1 MWPAAS
7 FQKEPVMANIT
18 RYDPFGD
25 FDDAFKGLF
34 VRPLRFDAGQQMQ
47 IKMDVTK
54 ADNAYTV
61 KAEMPGVKKDDI
73 HLSVEGNQVTIS
85 GEARKESEEK
95 KGEEVIRSER
105 YYGKIS
111 RSFTLPNDVDEAKV
125 VAKYADGV
133 LNLTLPMKGKS
144 AGRKIAI
151 T

>member
-1 MWPAAS
+1 MT
-7 FQKEPVMANIT
+7 NIT
-18 RYDPFGD
+18 RYDPFNE
-25 FDDAFKGLF
+25 FDDVFKGLF
-34 VRPLRFDAGQQMQ
+34 VRPMRFEIGQPTQL
-47 IKMDVTK
+47 KMDLTRT
-54 ADNAYTV
+54 DDTYCV

-73 HLSVEGNQVTIS
+73 HISVEGNQVTIS
-85 GEARKESEEK
+85 GESSKEREEK

-105 YYGKIS
+105 YYGKVS

>member
-1 MWPAAS
+1 
-7 FQKEPVMANIT
+7 MANIT

-25 FDDAFKGLF
+25 LDDAFKGLF
-34 VRPLRFDAGQQMQ
+34 VRPLRFDVGQQMQ

-54 ADNAYTV
+54 ADNAFTV

-105 YYGKIS
+105 HYGKIS

-144 AGRKIAI
+144 AGRKIGRASCRERVCESV
-151 T
+151 

>member
-1 MWPAAS
+1 
-7 FQKEPVMANIT
+7 MANIT

-25 FDDAFKGLF
+25 LDDAFKGLL
-34 VRPLRFDAGQQMQ
+34 VRPLRFDVGQQMQ

-54 ADNAYTV
+54 ADNAFTV

-105 YYGKIS
+105 YYGKVS

>member
-1 MWPAAS
+1 VLK
-7 FQKEPVMANIT
+7 KESVMANIT

-25 FDDAFKGLF
+25 LDDAFKGLL
-34 VRPLRFDAGQQMQ
+34 VRPLRFDVGQQMQ

>member
-1 MWPAAS
+1 
-7 FQKEPVMANIT
+7 MANIT

-25 FDDAFKGLF
+25 LDDAFKGLF
-34 VRPLRFDAGQQMQ
+34 VRPLRFDVGQQMQ

-73 HLSVEGNQVTIS
+73 HLSVEGSQVTIS

-125 VAKYADGV
+125 VAKYADGL

>member
-1 MWPAAS
+1 
-7 FQKEPVMANIT
+7 MANIT

-25 FDDAFKGLF
+25 LDDAFKGLF

-105 YYGKIS
+105 HYGKIS

-133 LNLTLPMKGKS
+133 LNLTLPMKGRS

>member
-1 MWPAAS
+1 
-7 FQKEPVMANIT
+7 MANIT

-25 FDDAFKGLF
+25 LDDAFKGLF
-34 VRPLRFDAGQQMQ
+34 VRPLRFDVGQQMQ

-54 ADNAYTV
+54 AENAYTV

-73 HLSVEGNQVTIS
+73 HLSVEGSQVTIS

>member
-1 MWPAAS
+1 
-7 FQKEPVMANIT
+7 MANIT

-25 FDDAFKGLF
+25 LDDAFKGLL
-34 VRPLRFDAGQQMQ
+34 VRPLRFDVGQQMQ

-54 ADNAYTV
+54 AENAYTV

-105 YYGKIS
+105 YYGKVS

>member
-1 MWPAAS
+1 
-7 FQKEPVMANIT
+7 MANIT

-25 FDDAFKGLF
+25 LDDAFKGLF
-34 VRPLRFDAGQQMQ
+34 VRPLRFDVGQQMQ

-73 HLSVEGNQVTIS
+73 HVSVEGSQVTIS

-111 RSFTLPNDVDEAKV
+111 RSFTLPNDVDEAKA

>member
-1 MWPAAS
+1 
-7 FQKEPVMANIT
+7 MANIT

-25 FDDAFKGLF
+25 LDDAFKGLL
-34 VRPLRFDAGQQMQ
+34 VRPLRFDVGQQMQ

>member
-1 MWPAAS
+1 
-7 FQKEPVMANIT
+7 MANIT

-25 FDDAFKGLF
+25 LDDAFKGLF
-34 VRPLRFDAGQQMQ
+34 VRPLRFDVGQQMQ

-111 RSFTLPNDVDEAKV
+111 RSFTLPNDVDEVKV

>member
-1 MWPAAS
+1 
-7 FQKEPVMANIT
+7 MANIT

-25 FDDAFKGLF
+25 LDDAFKGLF
-34 VRPLRFDAGQQMQ
+34 VRPLRFDVGQQMQ

-54 ADNAYTV
+54 ADNAFTV

-105 YYGKIS
+105 YYGKVS

>member
-1 MWPAAS
+1 
-7 FQKEPVMANIT
+7 MANIT

-25 FDDAFKGLF
+25 LDDAFKGLF
-34 VRPLRFDAGQQMQ
+34 VRPLRFDVGQQMQ

-54 ADNAYTV
+54 ADNAFTV

>member
-1 MWPAAS
+1 
-7 FQKEPVMANIT
+7 MANIT

-25 FDDAFKGLF
+25 LDDAFKGLF
-34 VRPLRFDAGQQMQ
+34 VRPLRFDVGQQMQ

>member
-1 MWPAAS
+1 
-7 FQKEPVMANIT
+7 MANIT

-25 FDDAFKGLF
+25 LDDAFKGLF
-34 VRPLRFDAGQQMQ
+34 VRPLRFDVGQQMQ

-85 GEARKESEEK
+85 GEARKES
-95 KGEEVIRSER
+95 
-105 YYGKIS
+105 
-111 RSFTLPNDVDEAKV
+111 
-125 VAKYADGV
+125 
-133 LNLTLPMKGKS
+133 LPMKGKS

>member
-1 MWPAAS
+1 VLK
-7 FQKEPVMANIT
+7 KESVMANIT

-25 FDDAFKGLF
+25 LDDAFKGLL
-34 VRPLRFDAGQQMQ
+34 VRPLRFDVGQQMQ

-54 ADNAYTV
+54 ADNAFTV

>member
-1 MWPAAS
+1 
-7 FQKEPVMANIT
+7 MANIT

-25 FDDAFKGLF
+25 LDDAFKGLF
-34 VRPLRFDAGQQMQ
+34 VRPLRFDVGQQMQ

-105 YYGKIS
+105 HYGKIS

>member
-1 MWPAAS
+1 
-7 FQKEPVMANIT
+7 MANIT

-25 FDDAFKGLF
+25 LDDAFKGLF
-34 VRPLRFDAGQQMQ
+34 VRPLRFDVGQQMQ

-73 HLSVEGNQVTIS
+73 HVSVEGNQVTIS

-105 YYGKIS
+105 YYGKVS

>member
-1 MWPAAS
+1 
-7 FQKEPVMANIT
+7 MANIT

-25 FDDAFKGLF
+25 LDDAFKGLL
-34 VRPLRFDAGQQMQ
+34 VRPLRFDVGQQMQ

-54 ADNAYTV
+54 ADNAFTV

>member
-1 MWPAAS
+1 
-7 FQKEPVMANIT
+7 MANIT

-25 FDDAFKGLF
+25 LDDAFKGLF

-105 YYGKIS
+105 HYGKIS